1 MPILFIGTLRSS
13 LRGRCKKRGW
23 ELMVKITQSSFP
35 FSSFPSLRR
44 LPQAINIRWQ
54 QRQRKWIRVIS
65 ILIAIISV
73 DYLRIISKF
82 RKGKTI
88 LSINVRWGIFTSSSC
103 KKKMESSCFASGVLD
118 VLGLRSRIMAYFAV
132 VGENEA
138 WVDFFWFSPSSLFSS
153 WCSYVKK
160 RKEVCIKTRSSSARI
175 LTIVY
180 WS

>member
-1 MPILFIGTLRSS
+1 MVGAKKGDGDWRRKSHNLLS
-13 LRGRCKKRGW
+13 L
-23 ELMVKITQSSFP
+23 LP
-35 FSSFPSLRR
+35 PFPSLRR

-54 QRQRKWIRVIS
+54 QRQRKWIRVLS

-103 KKKMESSCFASGVLD
+103 KKKKMESSCFASGVLD
-118 VLGLRSRIMAYFAV
+118 VLGLRNRIMAYFAI

-138 WVDFFWFSPSSLFSS
+138 WVDFFWYSPSCLFSS

-160 RKEVCIKTRSSSARI
+160 GKKVCIKTRSSSARI

-180 WS
+180 

>member
-1 MPILFIGTLRSS
+1 MVGAKKGDGDWRRKSHNLLSLF
-13 LRGRCKKRGW
+13 
-23 ELMVKITQSSFP
+23 P
-35 FSSFPSLRR
+35 PFPSLRR
-44 LPQAINIRWQ
+44 LPQANNIRWQ
-54 QRQRKWIRVIS
+54 RRQRKWIRVLS

-103 KKKMESSCFASGVLD
+103 KKKKMKSSCFESAVLD

-138 WVDFFWFSPSSLFSS
+138 WVDFFWYSPSCLFSS

-160 RKEVCIKTRSSSARI
+160 GKEVCIKTRSSSARI
-175 LTIVY
+175 LTTVY
-180 WS
+180 